1 MKSSFTNNMSAQ
13 FTKAVPVWAE
23 GMSDVMNVTVEFR
36 TVIEK
41 KSEVKLTCAAAS
53 VYNVY
58 INGEFAAAGPARA
71 AHGFYRVDS
80 INIGD
85 FLKKGENCVSVR
97 VAGYNVNS
105 FYTLDQKPFLCAE
118 IVSDGD
124 VAAVFEQGSV
134 EADGNDALACLHG
147 KCREPE
153 RKHRQHDS
161 IFHFHILSFYF

>member
-1 MKSSFTNNMSAQ
+1 MKLSFTNNKPSQ
-13 FTKAVPVWAE
+13 FMEAVPVWAE
-23 GMSDVMNVTVEFR
+23 GMSDVMNLTVEFR
-36 TVIEK
+36 AVIEK

-85 FLKKGENCVSVR
+85 FLKNGENCVSVR

-105 FYTLDQKPFLCAE
+105 F
-118 IVSDGD
+118 
-124 VAAVFEQGSV
+124 
-134 EADGNDALACLHG
+134 
-147 KCREPE
+147 
-153 RKHRQHDS
+153 
-161 IFHFHILSFYF
+161 